1 MCKFPTII
9 LFTLFILSTVKLKA
23 QNKYAVIVGIN
34 DYYETTTQ
42 KSVYSL
48 KGCVNDAMSMKSLLM
63 NRFEFESKNINLLTN
78 QNATQE
84 NLINALNE
92 TITKS
97 KAGDVVVF
105 YYSGHGAF
113 INNSFLNG
121 DPIKKGYNQ
130 SLIMSNLFAKNYGC
144 LVKDNTLKKIFN
156 KFVEKKV
163 ILTSIFDCCF
173 SGGMAATLVL
183 PYDTP
188 YSDDPNYFAPASE
201 SDTLAK
207 KVMNMDIVTTSDVK
221 FDMNA
226 DLTLN
231 DAEKIARPAETPNS
245 KFATLAA
252 SKSYYKAA
260 ETWDESGV
268 PHGAFTKALLGIYE
282 QNKIDIPLSKIIDN
296 INNQVSKIQLYTQS
310 PEFQLDPG
318 RNTTNLIGLPVET
331 KPATPITA
339 NSIGTKGGN
348 IVINAGYNNGI
359 AIGNVLTNNS
369 SEITITRIYADS
381 ALAKLKTGVLVKTGE
396 RFILTDPYRT
406 SKPYLKIYINTSKL
420 KTPDYIK
427 AFNTE
432 VLPLSKLNS
441 YQDYNNWKRDDSS
454 PSFLFSLNIT
464 GEGKQALQKAMNRP
478 FCIFLPI
485 PADLSA
491 KIKISL
497 GKEQSVKLVDT
508 PNEADRV
515 LYLNYAID
523 SKNKKSYFVFNY
535 RMPVNYIGY
544 DAFKFSSYST
554 YSNTLTLN
562 NAETINL
569 LSAIKETTYA
579 LVRSKTTHWINTYP
593 RK

>member
-1 MCKFPTII
+1 M
-9 LFTLFILSTVKLKA
+9 LLMVNVKA
-23 QNKYAVIVGIN
+23 QNKYAIVVGIN
-34 DYYETTTQ
+34 DYYETTTK

-48 KGCVNDAMSMKSLLM
+48 KGCVNDARSMKSLLI
-63 NRFEFESKNINLLTN
+63 NRFEFDSKNINLLTN

-92 TITKS
+92 AITKS

-113 INNSFLNG
+113 ISNSFLND

-173 SGGMAATLVL
+173 SGGMAATFVF
-183 PYDTP
+183 PEETP
-188 YSDDPNYFAPASE
+188 YSDNPNYYAPASE

-207 KVMNMDIVTTSDVK
+207 KVMNMDIINTNDVGL
-221 FDMNA
+221 DMNA

-231 DAEKIARPAETPNS
+231 VAEKIARPAETPNS
-245 KFATLAA
+245 KFAILAA

-268 PHGAFTKALLGIYE
+268 AHGAFTKALLGIYE
-282 QNKIDIPLSKIIDN
+282 QNKIDIPLSKVIDD
-296 INNQVSKIQLYTQS
+296 IDNQVSKIQLYTQS
-310 PEFQLDPG
+310 PEFQLDPD
-318 RNTTNLIGLPVET
+318 RKTTNLIGLPVKT
-331 KPATPITA
+331 KPATSITV
-339 NSIGTKGGN
+339 NCISTKGEN
-348 IVINAGYNNGI
+348 VVINAGYNDGI
-359 AIGNVLTNNS
+359 AIGNVFTNKNIQ
-369 SEITITRIYADS
+369 ITITRIYADS
-381 ALAKLKTGVLVKTGE
+381 ALAKTKTGVAVKTGE
-396 RFILTDPYRT
+396 SFILTDTYRA
-406 SKPYLKIYINTSKL
+406 SKPYLKIYVNTSKL
-420 KTPDYIK
+420 NTTDYIK
-427 AFNTE
+427 AFNME
-432 VLPLSKLNS
+432 VLPLTKLSS

-464 GEGKQALQKAMNRP
+464 GEGKQALQKSMNRP

-485 PADLSA
+485 PEDLA
-491 KIKISL
+491 TKIKTFL
-497 GKEQSVKLVDT
+497 GKEQSVKLVNT
-508 PNEADRV
+508 AAEADRV
-515 LYLNYAID
+515 LYLNYATD

-544 DAFKFSSYST
+544 DAFKFSSYSA
-554 YSNTLTLN
+554 YSNTLNLN
-562 NAETINL
+562 NEDTINL
-569 LSAIKETTYA
+569 LSAIRKTTYA

>member
-1 MCKFPTII
+1 MYKFPTIM
-9 LFTLFILSTVKLKA
+9 LFAFFLLLKGNVKA

-34 DYYETTTQ
+34 DYYETSTK

-78 QNATQE
+78 QSATQE
-84 NLINALNE
+84 NLINVLNE
-92 TITKS
+92 AITKS

-113 INNSFLNG
+113 INNSFLND

-183 PYDTP
+183 PSETP

-207 KVMNMDIVTTSDVK
+207 KVMNMDILTTGDVS

-231 DAEKIARPAETPNS
+231 DAEKIVRPAETPNS

-268 PHGAFTKALLGIYE
+268 PHGAFTKALLSIYE
-282 QNKIDIPLSKIIDN
+282 QNKIDIPLSKVIDN
-296 INNQVSKIQLYTQS
+296 INNQVSKTQLYTQS
-310 PEFQLDPG
+310 PEFQLDPN
-318 RNTTNLIGLPVET
+318 RKKTNLIGLPVET
-331 KPATPITA
+331 KPAKPITV
-339 NSIGTKGGN
+339 NCIGTRGET
-348 IVINAGYNNGI
+348 IVINAGYNDGI
-359 AIGNVLTNNS
+359 AIGNVLTNKNKQ
-369 SEITITRIYADS
+369 ITITRIYADS
-381 ALAKLKTGVLVKTGE
+381 ALAKSKTGLSVNTGE
-396 RFILTDPYRT
+396 NFILTDTYRA
-406 SKPYLKIYINTSKL
+406 SKPYLKIYVNTSKL
-420 KTPDYIK
+420 ITSDYIK

-432 VLPLSKLNS
+432 VLPLTKLSS
-441 YQDYNNWKRDDSS
+441 YQDYNNWKGDDSS
-454 PSFLFSLNIT
+454 PSFLFSLNT
-464 GEGKQALQKAMNRP
+464 NGEGKQALQKSMNRP

-485 PADLSA
+485 PADLA
-491 KIKISL
+491 TKIKSL
-497 GKEQSVKLVDT
+497 LKQEQSIKLVENPT
-508 PNEADRV
+508 EADRV

-523 SKNKKSYFVFNY
+523 SKNKKSYFIFNY
-535 RMPVNYIGY
+535 RAPVNYIGY
-544 DAFKFSSYST
+544 DTFKFSSYSA
-554 YSNTLTLN
+554 YSNGLTLN
-562 NAETINL
+562 HDDTVNL
-569 LSAIKETTYA
+569 LSSIKEATYA
-579 LVRSKTTHWINTYP
+579 LVRSRTTHWINTYP